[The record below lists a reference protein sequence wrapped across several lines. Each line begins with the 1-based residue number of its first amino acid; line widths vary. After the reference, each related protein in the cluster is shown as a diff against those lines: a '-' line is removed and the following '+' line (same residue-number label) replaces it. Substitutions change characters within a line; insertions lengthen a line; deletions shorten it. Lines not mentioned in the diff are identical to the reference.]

1 MHLIYIPQ
9 GFILCYLDL
18 LQKMDTNEREI
29 KLQTLG
35 KRGFDRS
42 LHINDKKIM

>member
-29 KLQTLG
+29 KLPTWG
-35 KRGFDRS
+35 KSGFDRS
-42 LHINDKKIM
+42 LHMINKKIM